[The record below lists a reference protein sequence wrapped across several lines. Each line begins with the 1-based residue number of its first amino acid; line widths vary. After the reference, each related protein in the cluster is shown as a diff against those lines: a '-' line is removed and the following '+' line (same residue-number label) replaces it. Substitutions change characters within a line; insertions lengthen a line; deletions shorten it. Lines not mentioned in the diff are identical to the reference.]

1 MANDRKSFRFL
12 EKLLRNM
19 AERDLLDSSRTVDE
33 VVDERFNCPTPKIR
47 EQIKAKVQKWRNEGK
62 VNWKERIE
70 E

>member
-1 MANDRKSFRFL
+1 MAINGKVKGFL
-12 EKLLRNM
+12 EKLLLDL
-19 AERDLLDSSRTVDE
+19 AERDLLDSNRTVDE

-47 EQIKAKVQKWRNEGK
+47 EQIKTKVHKWRNEGK